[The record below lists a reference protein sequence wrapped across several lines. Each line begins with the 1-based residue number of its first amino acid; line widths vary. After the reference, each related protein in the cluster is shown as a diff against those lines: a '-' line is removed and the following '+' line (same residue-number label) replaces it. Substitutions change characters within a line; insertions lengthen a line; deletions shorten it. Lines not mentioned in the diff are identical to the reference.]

1 MRALDIAATGM
12 SAQQM
17 RVEVHLEQPRQHVDD
32 GLFAPGARISPTCTI
47 SR

>member
-17 RVEVHLEQPRQHVDD
+17 RVEVISNNLANMSTTGYSPR
-32 GLFAPGARISPTCTI
+32 ARISPTCTT